1 MTVHHTFDAKTHA
14 GSTPGVAPKKELD
27 LVFTMD
33 VTGSMGSYINAAKQN
48 IQAIAR
54 RLVQEEGY
62 SVQFGLVAYRDHPP
76 QDMSF
81 VSKSFAFTSEVD
93 KMAANLATLHAHG
106 GGDGPEAVEAGLL
119 DTLHMQ
125 WRDDAAKICV
135 LIADAPPHGLGE
147 AGDGFANGAPTGVDP
162 LVVLDGMSQRGITI
176 YSVGCQPALSAYA
189 YATDF
194 FIAAAERTNGQAVAL
209 GSAACLADVILGGA
223 IEEMDLQSL
232 KAELH
237 ERVKTLTAEQPGL
250 GEDEVQEQVYRAMS
264 GGGTRSRRLKVPRLA
279 SETSGLVARADSLDQ
294 AKAAL
299 SNIRIE
305 SSTSMGYAAGL
316 KHTAPGATLGAI
328 AEPPALR
335 RMASGFGGP
344 ALGPPAA
351 EMPMYRGLSA
361 AIDDDEAPSCGYRS
375 LAAADD
381 APSGVVYRSA
391 AAAAAPAPAATEV
404 GDVKLEESDLSREQ
418 FNRFFKKEKAAG
430 AF

>member
-33 VTGSMGSYINAAKQN
+33 VTGSMGSYINAAKKN

-54 RLVQEEGY
+54 RLMQEEGY
-62 SVQFGLVAYRDHPP
+62 SVRFGLVAYRDHPP
-76 QDMSF
+76 QDMTF
-81 VSKSFAFTSEVD
+81 VSKSFAFTPSVD
-93 KMAANLATLHAHG
+93 KMAENLATLHAQG
-106 GGDGPEAVEAGLL
+106 GGDGPEAVEAGLK
-119 DTLHMQ
+119 DTLEME

-162 LVVLDGMSQRGITI
+162 LVVLDGMSKRGITV
-176 YSVGCQPALSAYA
+176 YSVGCQPALSGYA

-209 GSAACLADVILGGA
+209 GSAARLADVILGGA

-237 ERVKTLTAEQPGL
+237 ERVKTLHAEQPDL
-250 GEDEVQEQVYRAMS
+250 DEAAVQEQVYRAMS
-264 GGGTRSRRLKVPRLA
+264 SSGTRSRRLQVPRLA
-279 SETSGLVARADSLDQ
+279 SETSGLVARAESLDQ

-299 SNIRIE
+299 SGLKIE
-305 SSTSMGYAAGL
+305 SRGVPMCGDDDVPPVPGL
-316 KHTAPGATLGAI
+316 K
-328 AEPPALR
+328 
-335 RMASGFGGP
+335 RMASGP
-344 ALGPPAA
+344 AHRHFAA

-361 AIDDDEAPSCGYRS
+361 AIDADDAPVAPCYRS

-381 APSGVVYRSA
+381 APVAPRYRSA

-404 GDVKLEESDLSREQ
+404 DDVKLEESDLSREQ